1 MGTHFELTASD
12 DHKLDA
18 YRADPAGTP
27 KGGIVVIQEIFGVNH
42 HIRSVADRFAALGY
56 VAIAP
61 ALFDRI
67 EPGFESGYSPE
78 EVQTAVRLVGNPPM
92 QDWLLDVAAAR
103 EAIADVGKIAVTG
116 FCLGGS
122 LSSGAAT
129 KLPGFSVAVG
139 YYGGHIVRMANQSP
153 KVPTMLHFGELDKH
167 IPMSDVETIKSKQ
180 PSVEVYTYNADHG
193 FQCDERDSFSPEA
206 AQIAWGRTLRF
217 IDGHV

>member
-1 MGTHFELTASD
+1 MGTHLRLTASD
-12 DHKLDA
+12 GQQFGA
-18 YRADPAGTP
+18 YRVDPSGAP
-27 KGGIVVIQEIFGVNH
+27 KGGVVVIQEIFGVNR

-56 VAIAP
+56 VTIAP

-78 EVQTAVRLVGNPPM
+78 EVQRARRFVANPPM
-92 QDWLLDVAAAR
+92 QAWMLDVDAAR
-103 EAIADVGKIAVTG
+103 EAIADAGRVAVTG
-116 FCLGGS
+116 FCLGGT
-122 LSSGAAT
+122 LSYSAAVN
-129 KLPGFSVAVG
+129 LPGFSVAVG
-139 YYGGHIVRMANQSP
+139 YYGGHIVKIADQSP
-153 KVPTMLHFGELDKH
+153 KIPTVLHFGELDAH

-217 IDGHV
+217 IDGHM